1 MNLVLVVQGKNIS
14 NAMENWLKVAA
25 GIILKG
31 DKVLIAKRPSNKHQ
45 GGLWEFPGGKVEAN
59 ETPFQALK
67 RELKEE
73 IALDIIQADLYH
85 DIQFNYPDK
94 SVHLF
99 FFMVMDFSGDA
110 KGLEGQEICWV
121 ALDDLKQYEFPEANK
136 KIVTSLSNQV

>member
-1 MNLVLVVQGKNIS
+1 MNHVLVDQGKNIS
-14 NAMENWLKVAA
+14 NAMESYLKVAA

-31 DKVLIAKRPSNKHQ
+31 DKVLIAKRLANKHQ
-45 GGLWEFPGGKVEAN
+45 GDLWEFPGGKVETN
-59 ETPFQALK
+59 ESPLQALK

-73 IALDIIQADLYH
+73 VNLDIKQADLYQ

-94 SVHLF
+94 NVHLF
-99 FFMVMDFSGDA
+99 FFMITDFSGDEN
-110 KGLEGQEICWV
+110 GLEGQEICWV